1 MSGYVGVASD
11 VPQLLRNAGHRSA
24 GIEVAIA
31 NQWLWRR
38 KVEGVWLYGT
48 TEDAIDA
55 GEKAV
60 SVATMD
66 VLAGWLLGPLHPL
79 SGYISKHLISLLI
92 GKNAVQALLKSMLR
106 HEQLDGIAIFTSQHQ
121 PYLAAFRPV
130 DRDEISR
137 QIGFLRRK
145 IQTDGRVSGADLPD
159 PVMRTTLRAW
169 RDVVVRHGEYI
180 GLGYMRGGALVTWQ

>member
-1 MSGYVGVASD
+1 MSGCIGVASD
-11 VPQLLRNAGHRSA
+11 VPQLLRNAGRRSV
-24 GIEVAIA
+24 GIEEAIA
-31 NQWLWRR
+31 NQWLWGR

-55 GEKAV
+55 GEEGVGA
-60 SVATMD
+60 ATKD

-79 SGYISKHLISLLI
+79 SGYIAKHLISLSI

-121 PYLAAFRPV
+121 PYLAAYSPV

-137 QIGFLRRK
+137 QIGFLRCK
-145 IQTDGRVSGADLPD
+145 LETDGRVSGADLPD
-159 PVMRTTLRAW
+159 PVMRRTLRAW

-180 GLGYMRGGALVTWQ
+180 GLGYMQAGALVAWQ